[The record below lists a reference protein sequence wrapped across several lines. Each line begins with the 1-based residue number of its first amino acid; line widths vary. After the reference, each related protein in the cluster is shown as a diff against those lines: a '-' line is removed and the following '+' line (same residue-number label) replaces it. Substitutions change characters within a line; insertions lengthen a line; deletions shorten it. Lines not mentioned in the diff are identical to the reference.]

1 MCLPSPIL
9 SPFLVSL
16 PAPHPHPQGS
26 LASHRCWVLSQSPSV
41 FSTASPAQHRLAFL
55 SSPETRHKRV
65 GDRISSPPSSLRH
78 FLSDDE
84 GGDEG
89 RARYFLQMASSLI
102 SRFQGGFC
110 VLGAATQAP
119 PGKRDDYSTYFGSK
133 NHPLTL
139 FFLPVTSTFSYLLKA
154 PWDPGI
160 DGWGWGEEGFLYP
173 AIVYI
178 LLSWSSLALA

>member
-9 SPFLVSL
+9 SPFLLPL
-16 PAPHPHPQGS
+16 PAPRPHPQGS
-26 LASHRCWVLSQSPSV
+26 VASHRCWVLSQSPSV

-89 RARYFLQMASSLI
+89 RARCFLQMASSLI

-119 PGKRDDYSTYFGSK
+119 QEKEMTTPPILEAKITHSPS
-133 NHPLTL
+133 
-139 FFLPVTSTFSYLLKA
+139 SFSQSQA
-154 PWDPGI
+154 HFPI
-160 DGWGWGEEGFLYP
+160 
-173 AIVYI
+173 
-178 LLSWSSLALA
+178 S